1 MTSASG
7 HFGTRLRSAV
17 AGVLALLQ
25 TRLQLLGV
33 EMQEESRRLLR
44 LLAYAA
50 AAFFFLGFGVILLA
64 LLCTVYFWDSH
75 RWLALGLFTAAFLG
89 LGLVTALM
97 AFLTARQRCELFT
110 ASLAELARDQSLI
123 RPDDGSERP

>member
-7 HFGTRLRSAV
+7 SFGARLRGAL

-64 LLCTVYFWDSH
+64 LLLTVYFWDSH
-75 RWLALGLFTAAFLG
+75 RWLALGLFTAVFLG
-89 LGLVTALM
+89 IGFISALM
-97 AFLTARQRCELFT
+97 ALRGACQRSGLFA
-110 ASLAELARDQSLI
+110 ASLAELARDQALI
-123 RPDDGSERP
+123 RPDDGGEGH